1 MNFSFIH
8 STESLFYFPTYFRY
22 SLKHFQPLL
31 NRTNEKYELFCE
43 KCGQIV
49 SDVDSLMQHVEN
61 LHEKKTKSWNVSS
74 NSTTRPYLCDV
85 CGKGYTQSSHLYQHL
100 RFHNGMKL

>member
-1 MNFSFIH
+1 
-8 STESLFYFPTYFRY
+8 
-22 SLKHFQPLL
+22 
-31 NRTNEKYELFCE
+31 
-43 KCGQIV
+43 
-49 SDVDSLMQHVEN
+49 MQHVES

-100 RFHNGMKL
+100 RFHNGMKFMNSIRTSESKIDEREN